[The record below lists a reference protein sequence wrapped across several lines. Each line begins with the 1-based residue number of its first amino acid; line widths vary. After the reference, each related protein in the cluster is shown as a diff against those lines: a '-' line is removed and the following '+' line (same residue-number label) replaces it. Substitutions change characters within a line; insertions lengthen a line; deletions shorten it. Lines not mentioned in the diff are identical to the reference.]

1 MEDGKKKI
9 SRKRNIVIGCS
20 SLIIIFIC
28 IIVFASTSATKNS
41 TSETIETDEVS
52 EPVSID
58 TQEVFEQIPTDTE
71 DISDAVIEEVI
82 ETPTTNPTTTPE
94 NTDVIKPGTYIVG
107 TDIQPGI
114 YVGNAGFD
122 LLGSCYWARL
132 SNLSGNDNIN
142 ANDNAEGL
150 FYLEV
155 LPTDIALETRCD
167 ITPIDKVP
175 QRGEFLTNLPSGTY
189 IIGRDIEVGI
199 YKGEAGT
206 DILETCY
213 WARLSN
219 VSGTNNILANDNA
232 AGQFF
237 IEVLPTDFALQVRC
251 EVNKVE

>member
-1 MEDGKKKI
+1 MFKSKKI
-9 SRKRNIVIGCS
+9 IGKF
-20 SLIIIFIC
+20 IIILLSFFVIC
-28 IIVFASTSATKNS
+28 MLCSLPISIINSDNQATEENKV
-41 TSETIETDEVS
+41 EVS
-52 EPVSID
+52 EI
-58 TQEVFEQIPTDTE
+58 EMPTDVNTE
-71 DISDAVIEEVI
+71 EQKQTEIIEENEVIETVEII
-82 ETPTTNPTTTPE
+82 ETPTTNPTPTQE

-175 QRGEFLTNLPSGTY
+175 QRGEFLTKLPSGIY
-189 IIGRDIEVGI
+189 IIGRDIEPGI
-199 YKGEAGT
+199 FKGEAGA
-206 DILETCY
+206 DFLESCY

-219 VSGTNNILANDNA
+219 VSGINNILANNNA
-232 AGQFF
+232 TGQFF